1 MRNACP
7 VDPRM
12 AASWTDR
19 DGTAVAGV
27 PVRTIRAS
35 ASILDRSSTAR
46 DARAR
51 SRRFASAAAAPRAF
65 TQCGEPARANRESAR
80 SSMHGARRGASWPR
94 GAERPSAGAAHTVF
108 LDRSMLHRTSF
119 LAAVFALALAAP
131 SAPRVATASPLGVGA
146 GTDWSSV
153 ANGATVTS
161 IYGYGS
167 LSAGRMGLALGGLHY
182 DDGSITAA
190 GPLVA
195 AVAPVAPSLLAR
207 AWWTQYFG
215 DGGFHAWRLRGGP
228 EWTLPR
234 NATVGAFFAY
244 LENDR
249 DGVQRS
255 GSLEIAIPV
264 NARWTGKADAGAARL
279 PGAITATQA
288 ALGVAWTPF
297 ASVELSGEAGLAYHG
312 AFLGSA
318 SAAGGG
324 GGGGGPLTLPLGLGG
339 SGGGNGRGRT
349 TATGTVDDVEPTLSL
364 GLRIALP

>member
-1 MRNACP
+1 
-7 VDPRM
+7 M
-12 AASWTDR
+12 AN
-19 DGTAVAGV
+19 
-27 PVRTIRAS
+27 
-35 ASILDRSSTAR
+35 R
-46 DARAR
+46 DA
-51 SRRFASAAAAPRAF
+51 
-65 TQCGEPARANRESAR
+65 GR
-80 SSMHGARRGASWPR
+80 SSMQGARRRASGSRR
-94 GAERPSAGAAHTVF
+94 GEQTTAAAAHTVF
-108 LDRSMLHRTSF
+108 LQSRMLLRSSF
-119 LAAVFALALAAP
+119 VTAAFAIVLAAVSTPRAAI
-131 SAPRVATASPLGVGA
+131 SAPLGVGA

-167 LSAGRMGLALGGLHY
+167 LSAGRTGVALGGLHY
-182 DDGSITAA
+182 DDGTITAV

-195 AVAPVAPSLLAR
+195 AVAPVAPAIVAR

-215 DGGFHAWRLRGGP
+215 DAGFRAWRLRGGP

-234 NATVGAFFAY
+234 KATVGAFFAY

-255 GSLEIAIPV
+255 GSLEIAVPV
-264 NARWTGKADAGAARL
+264 SARWTGKLDAGAARL

-297 ASVELSGEAGLAYHG
+297 ASVELSGEAGFANHG

-324 GGGGGPLTLPLGLGG
+324 GGGPLSLPLGLGG
-339 SGGGNGRGRT
+339 GGGGTGRGRT
-349 TATGTVDDVEPTLSL
+349 TPTSTVNDVEPTLSL